1 MRISDCSSDVCS
13 SDLDAGAAQI
23 ATRVA
28 VEHALVIDI
37 FGAEYEMAPA
47 PGERRA
53 ERDVHPI
60 ARSVATGRDAGMGPD
75 RETLQILFEQD
86 VDHASDG
93 ARPPGREI
101 GRASCR
107 ESVCPYG

>member
-1 MRISDCSSDVCS
+1 MHGADSLHRKVGGAQRIDPD
-13 SDLDAGAAQI
+13 DAGAAQI

-60 ARSVATGRDAGMGPD
+60 ARSVATGRDAG
-75 RETLQILFEQD
+75 RSEEHTSELQSLMRISYAVFSL
-86 VDHASDG
+86 
-93 ARPPGREI
+93 
-101 GRASCR
+101 
-107 ESVCPYG
+107 

>member
-1 MRISDCSSDVCS
+1 MHGADSLHRKVGGAQRIDPD
-13 SDLDAGAAQI
+13 DAGAAQI

-53 ERDVHPI
+53 ERDVHPL
-60 ARSVATGRDAGMGPD
+60 ARSVATGRDTGMGTD
-75 RETLQILFEQD
+75 RETHQILFERRSEERR
-86 VDHASDG
+86 VG
-93 ARPPGREI
+93 KECGRT
-101 GRASCR
+101 GRTR
-107 ESVCPYG
+107 

>member
-1 MRISDCSSDVCS
+1 MRIRDWSSDVCA
-13 SDLDAGAAQI
+13 SDL
-23 ATRVA
+23 
-28 VEHALVIDI
+28 ALVIDI

-60 ARSVATGRDAGMGPD
+60 ARSVATGRDAGMGTD